1 MKVNPTGV
9 AVSTA
14 LDTWPEEWLIDGD
27 TSTVWSSYGHA
38 DHLADAEWATLLLP
52 ILYHRPHPHL
62 SSRQWQGHRRLSQG
76 LRAALLRK
84 QQRSPCDPND
94 ARFAR
99 PDNWYPLV
107 SYAGYAQPDPSWLD
121 FPFKA
126 VQADCVRI
134 FAVQL
139 TEDGYGYRYLQL
151 AEIEAY
157 AGTHKIQ
164 PSGVAVSTV

>member
-1 MKVNPTGV
+1 MLLYSKN
-9 AVSTA
+9 SN
-14 LDTWPEEWLIDGD
+14 
-27 TSTVWSSYGHA
+27 
-38 DHLADAEWATLLLP
+38 DHT
-52 ILYHRPHPHL
+52 
-62 SSRQWQGHRRLSQG
+62 
-76 LRAALLRK
+76 
-84 QQRSPCDPND
+84 CDPND

-139 TEDGYGYRYLQL
+139 TQDGYGYRYLQL

-157 AGTHKIQ
+157 AVSSPALSIADQIQAQSDGKVTVQPLSTPPLNGQKISSLTFSIDYDQ
-164 PSGVAVSTV
+164 SAP